1 MLPRVKKVLVF
12 ALLLTACRQTP
23 PPPLAMTL
31 VEPPPADG
39 ELALTVYDGGA
50 GPVATV
56 HRTVWVDGRDGYMG
70 MEDNDLRGHLD
81 GSFRYGWNQ
90 VGQNHVRVG
99 RRDRS
104 STWGECEIFR
114 VVQRWGGVVLPAG
127 ALVREASLDLGV
139 ESGPP
144 RPMRLYLY
152 EVHRDW
158 NPGAGGVLGDNV
170 SPPRPGEVWWDDAG
184 YRERPWGHPGAGLA
198 SDTDPEA
205 DTPVRPLAEALYVPE
220 GKTLTFQSD
229 ALAAYAT
236 RRIAA
241 GLPLLFLLKVSDT
254 LEDLPTGS
262 VVVYSANQG
271 DDRNPTRRP
280 RLTLTWSA
288 PGERFSVATPLLLEH
303 GRTLGLPPIEGDGL
317 RAVAATFRQR
327 PKDEAAP
334 SCPPTV
340 EWRGNGGPWN
350 RTGIGVSDPP
360 GAWTRLEIRVVAACD
375 PVPLG
380 GAFETSFHNTWVRTA
395 APERQHVP
403 FVFRGPDGSEH
414 VVPARYAGDY
424 RWTVRFA
431 PDEPGR
437 WTYAWGETFTTEPY
451 RSATGTFDVLV
462 DPAQLD
468 ALLARLAEDAR
479 AWDRK
484 ADPARGVIL
493 SARLARLERAAAAS
507 ISGSEFLRDGGAA
520 LRRRLNVARAALDAP
535 VPDVLPMKPD
545 KPPEW
550 KRKASR

>member
-1 MLPRVKKVLVF
+1 VQKVLLF
-12 ALLLTACRQTP
+12 ALALSACRQAP
-23 PPPLAMTL
+23 PPPFALTL
-31 VEPPPADG
+31 EEPLPTDG
-39 ELALTVYDGGA
+39 ELALTAYDGGA
-50 GPVATV
+50 GAATTV
-56 HRTVWVDGRDGYMG
+56 HRTVWVDGQDGYVG

-81 GSFRYGWNQ
+81 GSFKYGWNQ

-99 RRDRS
+99 RRERS

-114 VVQRWGGVVLPAG
+114 VVQRWGAIVLPAG
-127 ALVREASLDLGV
+127 AVVREASLDLAI

-170 SPPRPGEVWWDDAG
+170 SPPRPGEVWWGDAG
-184 YRERPWGHPGAGLA
+184 YQAKPWGHPGAGLA
-198 SDTDPEA
+198 SDSDPEA
-205 DTPVRPLAEALYVPE
+205 DTPVMPLAEALYTPG
-220 GKTLTFQSD
+220 GKGLTFRSD

-241 GLPLLFLLKVSDT
+241 GLPLLFLLKVSDA

-271 DDRNPTRRP
+271 DDRNSVRRP
-280 RLTLTWSA
+280 RLTLAWSA
-288 PGERFSVATPLLLEH
+288 PGERFSVTKPLLLEH
-303 GRTLGLPPIEGDGL
+303 GRTLALPPIEGEAL
-317 RAVAATFRQR
+317 RAVAATFQPTR
-327 PKDEAAP
+327 EGACAP
-334 SCPPTV
+334 VV
-340 EWRGNGGPWN
+340 EWRADGGPWT
-350 RTGIGVSDPP
+350 RSGVGVAGP
-360 GAWTRLEIRVVAACD
+360 WTRLDARVVAACD

-380 GAFETSFHNTWVRTA
+380 DAFETSFRNTWVRTA
-395 APERQHVP
+395 PPERQHVP
-403 FVFRGPDGSEH
+403 FVFHGPDGKER
-414 VVPARYAGDY
+414 VVPARYEGDY
-424 RWTVRFA
+424 RWTVRFT

-462 DPAQLD
+462 DPDRLD
-468 ALLARLAEDAR
+468 DLLARLTEDAR

-484 ADPARGVIL
+484 ADPARGQVL
-493 SARLARLERAAAAS
+493 SVRLTRLERAAAAS
-507 ISGSEFLRDGGAA
+507 ISGSDFLRDGGAA
-520 LRRRLNVARAALDAP
+520 LRRRLNEARAALDAP